1 MQPQKRIEKNLR
13 AFSYE
18 NWGLRWGKTSD
29 IIRPM
34 ENIRQNK
41 MATAPEGRLLLSM
54 GWPIIVSMLVQ
65 ALYNIVDSVFVSRLS
80 TLSPEQ
86 LTGILGEL
94 YVPGTESTIGD
105 KALNALS
112 TVNPL
117 QMLMISVAVGTAV
130 GMNSLISRRLG
141 EMRGEDANRAAGNG
155 LVLMV
160 ISSLFFS
167 CIGLFLSRAF
177 MTWQDNDP
185 IVRLFGTEYMTI
197 CLSLSVGIE
206 RIMTAQGRTMVA
218 MMMQLTGAFSNI
230 ILDRVFVLG
239 WGPIPA
245 MGVTGAAI
253 ATVAGQFAS
262 MGLALVMLTRSKSEV
277 QLKKEHFKLRK
288 QTVKDIYSVGVPSI
302 LMQAVGTVMYLGMNG
317 ILKGL
322 GEYHM
327 ANLDPNVNYVD
338 AYKSAFGTYF
348 RLQSVIFMPV
358 FGLNNA
364 AMSILGYNYGARNK
378 KRFMRAYGML
388 TLFCACFMIA
398 GTALFELG
406 APTLMKLFAVSD
418 FTYSVTVTTIHII
431 AWGFVCAAV
440 GISMG
445 TVYGATDTGVYGM
458 ITSLCRQL
466 VILLPVAYLMARY
479 THRIEAVWW
488 AFPIAE
494 FTHLI
499 IAALLMLRLYRNK
512 IKPLENKA

>member
-1 MQPQKRIEKNLR
+1 
-13 AFSYE
+13 
-18 NWGLRWGKTSD
+18 
-29 IIRPM
+29 M
-34 ENIRQNK
+34 EQTRKNK
-41 MATAPEGRLLLSM
+41 MA
-54 GWPIIVSMLVQ
+54 
-65 ALYNIVDSVFVSRLS
+65 FVSRLS

-86 LTGILGEL
+86 LTGILGDL

-141 EMRGEDANRAAGNG
+141 EQRIEDANRAAGNG
-155 LVLMV
+155 LVLM
-160 ISSLFFS
+160 ILSSLVFTS
-167 CIGLFLSRAF
+167 IGLFLSRPF
-177 MTWQDNDP
+177 MNWQDNDP
-185 IVRLFGTEYMTI
+185 IVRLFGREYMTI
-197 CLSLSVGIE
+197 CLSLSVGIFLSVGIE

-218 MMMQLTGAFSNI
+218 MMMQLTGAVSNI

-239 WGPIPA
+239 LGPIPA

-262 MGLALVMLTRSKSEV
+262 MTLALVMLTRSKSEI
-277 QLKKEHFKLRK
+277 QLKREHFKVRK

-322 GEYHM
+322 GEYHT
-327 ANLDPNVNYVD
+327 AHLDP
-338 AYKSAFGTYF
+338 
-348 RLQSVIFMPV
+348 
-358 FGLNNA
+358 
-364 AMSILGYNYGARNK
+364 
-378 KRFMRAYGML
+378 AYGML
-388 TLFCACFMIA
+388 TLFCAAFMIA

-406 APTLMKLFAVSD
+406 APTLMELFAVSD
-418 FTYSVTVTTIHII
+418 FTYGVTVTTIHII

-458 ITSLCRQL
+458 ITSLARQL
-466 VILLPVAYLMARY
+466 VILLPVAYLMATL

-494 FTHLI
+494 FSHLLL
-499 IAALLMLRLYRNK
+499 AGFLMLRLYRNK
-512 IKPLENKA
+512 IKPLDQHRA

>member
-1 MQPQKRIEKNLR
+1 
-13 AFSYE
+13 
-18 NWGLRWGKTSD
+18 
-29 IIRPM
+29 M
-34 ENIRQNK
+34 EQTRKNK
-41 MATAPEGRLLLSM
+41 MATAPEGRLLLAM

-86 LTGILGEL
+86 LTGILGDL

-141 EMRGEDANRAAGNG
+141 EQRIGDANRAAGNG

-160 ISSLFFS
+160 LSSLFFT
-167 CIGLFLSRAF
+167 CIGLFLSRPF
-177 MTWQDNDP
+177 MNWQDNDP
-185 IVRLFGTEYMTI
+185 IVRLFGREYMTI
-197 CLSLSVGIE
+197 CLSLSVGIFLSVGIE

-218 MMMQLTGAFSNI
+218 MMMQLTGAVSNI

-239 WGPIPA
+239 LGPIPA

-262 MGLALVMLTRSKSEV
+262 MTLALVMLTRSKSEI
-277 QLKKEHFKLRK
+277 QLKREHFKVRK

-327 ANLDPNVNYVD
+327 EHLDPNVNYVD

-364 AMSILGYNYGARNK
+364 AMSILGYNFGARNK

-388 TLFCACFMIA
+388 TLFCAAFMIA

-406 APTLMKLFAVSD
+406 APTLMELFAVSD
-418 FTYSVTVTTIHII
+418 FTYGVTVTTIHII

-458 ITSLCRQL
+458 ITSLARQL
-466 VILLPVAYLMARY
+466 VILLPVAYLMATL

-494 FTHLI
+494 FSHLLL
-499 IAALLMLRLYRNK
+499 AGFLMLRLYRNK
-512 IKPLENKA
+512 IKPLDQHRA

>member
-1 MQPQKRIEKNLR
+1 
-13 AFSYE
+13 
-18 NWGLRWGKTSD
+18 
-29 IIRPM
+29 M
-34 ENIRQNK
+34 EQTRKNK
-41 MATAPEGRLLLSM
+41 MATEPEGRLLLSM

-80 TLSPEQ
+80 TLAPDQ
-86 LTGILGEL
+86 LTRIMGDL

-141 EMRGEDANRAAGNG
+141 ERRGEDANRAAGNG
-155 LVLMV
+155 LVLLI
-160 ISSLFFS
+160 ISSLFFTS
-167 CIGLFLSRAF
+167 IGLFLSHTF
-177 MTWQDNDP
+177 MNWQDNDP
-185 IVRLFGTEYMTI
+185 IVRLFGSEYMTI
-197 CLSLSVGIE
+197 CLSLSVGVFMSVGIE

-218 MMMQLTGAFSNI
+218 MMMQLTGAVSNI
-230 ILDRVFVLG
+230 VLDRIFVLG
-239 WGPIPA
+239 LGPIPA

-262 MGLALVMLTRSKSEV
+262 MTLALVMLTRSKSEV
-277 QLKKEHFKLRK
+277 QLKKKHFRLRK

-302 LMQAVGTVMYLGMNG
+302 LMQAVGTVMYLGMNA

-322 GEYHM
+322 GEYH
-327 ANLDPNVNYVD
+327 AAHLDPSVNYVD

-364 AMSILGYNYGARNK
+364 AMSILGYNFGARNK

-388 TLFCACFMIA
+388 TLFCACFMVA
-398 GTALFELG
+398 GTAFFELG
-406 APTLMKLFAVSD
+406 APTLMRLFAVSN
-418 FTYSVTVTTIHII
+418 FTYSVTVTAIHII

-440 GISMG
+440 GISMS

-458 ITSLCRQL
+458 ITSLARQL
-466 VILLPVAYLMARY
+466 FILLPVAYLMATF
-479 THRIEAVWW
+479 THNIEAVWW

-494 FTHLI
+494 LTHLI
-499 IAALLMLRLYRNK
+499 IASLLMLRLYRNK
-512 IKPLENKA
+512 IKPLEHGEP

>member
-1 MQPQKRIEKNLR
+1 ML
-13 AFSYE
+13 
-18 NWGLRWGKTSD
+18 
-29 IIRPM
+29 PM
-34 ENIRQNK
+34 EQTRKNK

-80 TLSPEQ
+80 TLSQEQ
-86 LTGILGEL
+86 LTRILGDL

-141 EMRGEDANRAAGNG
+141 EQRIEDANRAAGNG

-160 ISSLFFS
+160 ISSLFFT
-167 CIGLFLSRAF
+167 CIGLFLSGAF
-177 MTWQDNDP
+177 MRWQDNDP

-197 CLSLSVGIE
+197 CLSLSVGIFLSVGIE

-218 MMMQLTGAFSNI
+218 MMMQLTGAVSNI
-230 ILDRVFVLG
+230 VLDRIFVLG
-239 WGPIPA
+239 LGPIPAMGVAVSNIVLDRIFVLGLGPIPA

-262 MGLALVMLTRSKSEV
+262 MTLALIMLTRSKSEI
-277 QLKKEHFKLRK
+277 QLKRPHFNVRR

-322 GEYHM
+322 GEYHV
-327 ANLDPNVNYVD
+327 ATLDPNVNYVD

-406 APTLMKLFAVSD
+406 APTLMQLFAVSD
-418 FTYSVTVTTIHII
+418 FTYGVTVTTIHII

-499 IAALLMLRLYRNK
+499 IAALLMLRLYRKK
-512 IKPLENKA
+512 IKPLG